1 MIGLVRKFSALKTL
15 TILLT
20 ISFSLQ
26 TKSTPDTPDGLE
38 FFEKNIPTD
47 SVKPFISTPV
57 GEEEIPRAL
66 NLVTNKLPQDA
77 LFLSFISE
85 NPSQEEL
92 KRAEVSESIAK
103 EKGLEVVRVSVPVQ
117 EALKNV
123 KDLSFRSELS
133 KVKSYF
139 GKSEVNLDKKPAD
152 ISTMPT
158 PVEKRL
164 AIFYPLKSGIVKPI
178 AWAAHTSAVGLVGL
192 FSVSVTYSYFT
203 STYWHAFRVFFNTP
217 HGLGPDSKLKRI
229 LEKIN
234 PAEVARKFRIPIGE
248 GNFAQK
254 LSSLNG
260 YEIAKIIQFSG
271 KKFALDIFSGELY
284 KLAALQ
290 SGFFTAEYHLH
301 ILTSKLYSM
310 TYYPVAWIE
319 DNLVLKQLIKRD
331 TIARIMLFKSYLGGA
346 LATWDLAGGM
356 VPYLEVRPGI
366 LLTAFNA
373 SSLLA
378 YFVYKKYAIW
388 KLGLKDPKKFEEYVA
403 KKSAVSKR
411 LLEMTAELQ
420 NKGASKLEIRLFYDR
435 ASKLETIAEMEAHL
449 IESKRLHKELLL
461 EIEYVKENKTGLKQR
476 LLLRQLNK
484 VRTLE
489 DLNRISQK
497 LRPNQTGTNVSS
509 RYTNTAL
516 SLRGNCL
523 PLLRGLFAQ

>member
-1 MIGLVRKFSALKTL
+1 MIGIVRKFSALKII

-26 TKSTPDTPDGLE
+26 TISAPETPKGLE
-38 FFEKNIPTD
+38 YFEKNIPTG

-57 GEEEIPRAL
+57 GEEEIPKAL

-85 NPSQEEL
+85 NPSHEEL
-92 KRAEVSESIAK
+92 RRAESSEAIAK
-103 EKGLEVVRVSVPVQ
+103 EKGFEVVRVSVPVQ

-123 KDLSFRSELS
+123 QDLSLKSSLNE
-133 KVKSYF
+133 VKSYF
-139 GKSEVNLDKKPAD
+139 GKSEVNLDKKPVD

-203 STYWHAFRVFFNTP
+203 STYWHAFRVFFNKP
-217 HGLGPDSKLKRI
+217 HGLGPDSKLKAI

-234 PAEVARKFRIPIGE
+234 LAEMAKKFKIPLGK
-248 GNFAQK
+248 GNFAKK

-356 VPYLEVRPGI
+356 VPYLEVRPGV

-373 SSLLA
+373 TSLLA

-388 KLGLKDPKKFEEYVA
+388 KLGLKDPKKFEEYVTRKTA
-403 KKSAVSKR
+403 ISKR
-411 LLEMTAELQ
+411 LLELTAELQ
-420 NKGASKLEIRLFYDR
+420 NKGATKLEVNIFYDR
-435 ASKLETIAEMEAHL
+435 ASKMDSIQEMEAHL
-449 IESKRLHKELLL
+449 VESKRLSKEVKL
-461 EIEYVKENKTGLKQR
+461 EIEFVKETMTGFKKR
-476 LLLRQLNK
+476 AALRKLNK
-484 VRTLE
+484 VRTFE
-489 DLNRISQK
+489 DLSIFSKKYRSYDPVNPQ
-497 LRPNQTGTNVSS
+497 GS
-509 RYTNTAL
+509 RYINNAL